1 MRLVLVKFSVSST
14 WWNDERFP
22 YAKLQSLLHGVISG
36 RRMRQIVRAGKEET
50 SRNSRKNTKT
60 TTEGE
65 ELWET
70 QLRDEKIEW
79 SWEKYKEMGLQNAGA
94 KEKMVVRRRFSEWR
108 SGGVWT
114 NCRCVL
120 VPRARQIEVCAVG
133 TPGTKPQR
141 QRTCSVRRLP
151 LVSYMGGTRSTHG
164 ETRNAYNILANKPQ
178 ETYT

>member
-22 YAKLQSLLHGVISG
+22 YVKLQSLLHGALSG

-70 QLRDEKIEW
+70 ELRDEKIEW

-94 KEKMVVRRRFSEWR
+94 REKMVVETPTTEKEVFGMTIRRGLNELPLRFGTESQTNWGLRRRYARYQTPETTYLFRQAPSARLLHGRDTQHAWR
-108 SGGVWT
+108 
-114 NCRCVL
+114 
-120 VPRARQIEVCAVG
+120 
-133 TPGTKPQR
+133 
-141 QRTCSVRRLP
+141 
-151 LVSYMGGTRSTHG
+151 
-164 ETRNAYNILANKPQ
+164 NKKCI
-178 ETYT
+178 